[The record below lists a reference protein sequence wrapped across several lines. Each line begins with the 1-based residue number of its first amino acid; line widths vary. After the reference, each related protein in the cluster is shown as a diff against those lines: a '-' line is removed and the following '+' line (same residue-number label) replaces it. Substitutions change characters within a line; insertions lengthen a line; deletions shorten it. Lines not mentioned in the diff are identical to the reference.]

1 MPPEQILDLASLDF
15 NNILADREVIYGQ
28 YLPHRFEFERLD
40 AIIYNDP
47 KAHLIAG
54 YRDLPD
60 DEFWIRGH
68 IPGRPIFPGV
78 MMIETA
84 AQLVSF
90 AVMTSETREGFLG
103 FAAVDEVK
111 FRGSVEPGQRVL
123 MVGKMIDI
131 RPRRCVGY
139 TQAYVEGKMVYEG
152 KITGMWL

>member
-1 MPPEQILDLASLDF
+1 MPPKQILDLSMLDDT
-15 NNILADREVIYGQ
+15 NIISDREEIYGK

-40 AIIYNDP
+40 AIIYNNTEE
-47 KAHLIAG
+47 HTIAG

-84 AQLVSF
+84 AQLVSY
-90 AVMTSETREGFLG
+90 AVMTSENKEGFLG

-111 FRGSVEPGQRVL
+111 FRGSVAPGQRIM

-131 RPRRCVGY
+131 RARRCVGY